1 MSPVQNAAPACSCP
15 DPGHGPVPVVDPA
28 AGVMQ
33 ALRKNDRMNMN
44 GLPMNREEQHSIPDK
59 TYIFVWIGLL
69 ILTGVTIKAAQLRM
83 GAWSMFANIAVAST
97 KASLVLW
104 FFMHLKYEKLL
115 FKLLLLVPVITI
127 GIIIGMTFF
136 DIWFR

>member
-1 MSPVQNAAPACSCP
+1 
-15 DPGHGPVPVVDPA
+15 
-28 AGVMQ
+28 
-33 ALRKNDRMNMN
+33 
-44 GLPMNREEQHSIPDK
+44 MNREEQHGIPAR
-59 TYIFVWIGLL
+59 TYLFVWIALL
-69 ILTGVTIKAAQLRM
+69 ILTGLTIEAAQLRM

-136 DIWFR
+136 DIWYR